1 MKFTELG
8 EGSYERAQEKKVRL
22 AKLYN
27 QRAELRDQLKQARE
41 EGDEAKVDMVS
52 TKLGRLED
60 SIDALAESASPAAA
74 AKARLAQLKADLAA
88 LPQNPGSQDGYDA
101 LDELRDKI
109 KAAEAKVAQ
118 LTETGPVKTRD
129 ATNDPTIAYE
139 EARARAVKAL
149 QDIAA
154 QVDKFT
160 AAAKRNSRDWGYP
173 GSMGHVAAKLE
184 EVRDFFGN

>member
-8 EGSYERAQEKKVRL
+8 EGSHERAAEKRVRL
-22 AKLYN
+22 NKLFN
-27 QRAELRDQLKQARE
+27 QRAELREKLKHAQE
-41 EGDEAKVDMVS
+41 EGDEAKISMVT

-60 SIDALAESASPAAA
+60 SIDALSESASPVAA
-74 AKARLAQLKADLAA
+74 AKARLAQLKADLAE
-88 LPQNPGSQDGYDA
+88 LPQNPGSQEGYDA

-109 KAAEAKVAQ
+109 KAAEAKVSQ
-118 LTETGPVKTRD
+118 LSEAGPTKTRD
-129 ATNDPTIAYE
+129 ASNDPTIAYE

-154 QVDKFT
+154 QVDQFT